1 MAKWGKYTLAVA
13 LFVWL
18 ASLSCMDLSSIRR
31 ESGLFDLSSWSVV
44 EVGEHYCHEFYENGE
59 HGTTAAGDSGEVTKK
74 WGLMGGICDIGTL
87 SAQEGCEVE
96 FSVQSRRGEARVLL
110 YDEQSGDI
118 YDEQLEGLHM
128 LSLPQGEYR
137 IYFVGSHFSGTYDMT
152 YDGGSFALPGEEAAE

>member
-1 MAKWGKYTLAVA
+1 MAKWGKYTLAVL
-13 LFVWL
+13 LFAWA
-18 ASLSCMDLSSIRR
+18 ASLFSMDIIDIRR
-31 ESGLFDLSSWSVV
+31 ESGLFDLSSWGVV
-44 EVGEHYCHEFYENGE
+44 EAGEHYRHKFYETE
-59 HGTTAAGDSGEVTKK
+59 KHATAETDSGEVTHK

-87 SAQEGCEVE
+87 SAQEGCEVD
-96 FSVQSRRGEARVLL
+96 FSVQSRHGEARVLL

-152 YDGGSFALPGEEAAE
+152 YDGGSFALPGEKAAE

>member
-1 MAKWGKYTLAVA
+1 MAKWGKYTLAVL
-13 LFVWL
+13 LFAWA
-18 ASLSCMDLSSIRR
+18 ASLFSMDIINIRR
-31 ESGLFDLSSWSVV
+31 ESELFDLSSWSVV
-44 EVGEHYCHEFYENGE
+44 NAGEHYCRKFYETE
-59 HGTTAAGDSGEVTKK
+59 KHDAIAETDSGEVTHK

-87 SAQEGCEVE
+87 SAQEGCEVD
-96 FSVQSRRGEARVLL
+96 FSVQSRHGEARVLL